1 RGARRGARRGV
12 VGVVTWVWFAATA
25 VDPIGSVHRGVPLP
39 AARVVVIA
47 VPVTFLLVFAWL
59 RRRS

>member
-1 RGARRGARRGV
+1 MGT
-12 VGVVTWVWFAATA
+12 VTWAWFAVAA
-25 VDPIGSVHRGVPLP
+25 VDPIGSVHQGVPLP

-47 VPVTFLLVFAWL
+47 VPVTLLLLFTWL

>member
-1 RGARRGARRGV
+1 MGT
-12 VGVVTWVWFAATA
+12 VTWVWWAATA
-25 VDPIGSVHRGVPLP
+25 IDPIGSVHRGVPLP

-47 VPVTFLLVFAWL
+47 VPVTLLLLFTWL

>member
-1 RGARRGARRGV
+1 MAV
-12 VGVVTWVWFAATA
+12 VTVVTWLWFAAGA

-47 VPVTFLLVFAWL
+47 VPATLLLVFAWL

>member
-1 RGARRGARRGV
+1 M
-12 VGVVTWVWFAATA
+12 WFAAAA

-39 AARVVVIA
+39 AARVIVVA
-47 VPVTFLLVFAWL
+47 VPATFLLVFTWL